1 MSVTTLDG
9 QTLTK
14 RQARRAQRQGQMIVV
29 QAPQRPLWKRWWLSR
44 LVGYGVVAVVA
55 VVVLAWKSLFGAGR
69 WRSLGWPV
77 WVAGLAVAALGPTA
91 LRGIPEPVDL
101 YAITSCPALPD
112 RSVDPICQM
121 AVGRSSA
128 AATRTVNG
136 VEHLFCSPECVRT
149 FDRLPTG
156 ER

>member
-77 WVAGLAVAALGPTA
+77 WVAGLAVAARSPWPWLAGALVLSCLPWVRQVLRRRRRVAPRALG
-91 LRGIPEPVDL
+91 RG
-101 YAITSCPALPD
+101 
-112 RSVDPICQM
+112 
-121 AVGRSSA
+121 SSA
-128 AATRTVNG
+128 RDLPGRGT
-136 VEHLFCSPECVRT
+136 LSSPPRY
-149 FDRLPTG
+149 P
-156 ER
+156 